1 MAKKG
6 FKSGGYP
13 ESSTAQEPN
22 TKKGIIFS
30 VCGCANRN
38 PCLMFVEER
47 QQRILARLKER
58 GKVTVEELA
67 AEFGV
72 SAPTVRSDLAALEG
86 RRLLRRAHGGALP
99 VVTSIHEPP
108 YAERQGEWGEEKRR
122 IGRAAAA
129 LVQPGET
136 VLLDAGTTTHEVGLA
151 LVARGLTG
159 ITVVTNNLPTVLAL
173 MDVPGIDTVV
183 IGGQLQPRRRACLG
197 PLATAFIEPF
207 RCDRL
212 FLGVSGVDPDAGLTA
227 ADFGAAEM
235 KQAMM
240 RRSASVVVVADSS
253 KVGQAAFAHVAP
265 LSSATLLITDRGLT
279 PDECDRLRTAGL
291 PELLQT

>member
-1 MAKKG
+1 
-6 FKSGGYP
+6 
-13 ESSTAQEPN
+13 
-22 TKKGIIFS
+22 
-30 VCGCANRN
+30 
-38 PCLMFVEER
+38 MFVEER

-99 VVTSIHEPP
+99 ATTSVHEPP
-108 YAERQGEWGEEKRR
+108 YAERAGEWSDEKRR

-129 LVQPGET
+129 LVRPGET
-136 VLLDAGTTTHEVGLA
+136 VLLDAGTTAHEVGLA
-151 LVARGLTG
+151 LAARGVTG

-173 MDVPGIDTVV
+173 MDAPGIEVVV

-197 PLATAFIEPF
+197 PLAAAFVDPF
-207 RCDRL
+207 HCDRL

-227 ADFGAAEM
+227 ADFGASEM
-235 KQAMM
+235 KQAML
-240 RRSASVVVVADSS
+240 RRASSVVVVADSS
-253 KVGQAAFAHVAP
+253 KVGQVAFARVAP
-265 LSSATLLITDRGLT
+265 LAAVSLLVTDDNL
-279 PDECDRLRTAGL
+279 PEDERNRLRDAGVAD
-291 PELLQT
+291 LLLT